1 MDTRLARH
9 PSSPDGMTSRISIVG
24 LGPAGI
30 DRLRRGELDLLSDS
44 ATTLIVRTGE
54 HPAAAELA
62 GLRTVV
68 TCDDLYEAADDFDD
82 VYDAIVDRVIDAARV
97 GPVVYAV
104 PGSAIVGERA
114 ATRLVAAAGREKIP
128 CVVVPGESFIDL
140 ACATVGIDPI
150 ADGLQILDARAL
162 PDPLSLHLPS
172 LITQIDSSLV
182 AGDVALA
189 LGRVLPDSFSV
200 TMLDRVGD
208 DDATVTEMAIADL
221 PRSDT
226 GPRSTLFV
234 PSADVGWFGLI
245 ATNRILRR
253 ECPWDAKQTHHTLVS
268 HLIEE
273 TYETVD
279 AISSLPTDAPAGDVD
294 LGDYLL
300 LEEEL
305 GDLLLQIV
313 FHAGLAAEAG
323 AFDVDE
329 VAEGI
334 RRKIVNRHPHV
345 FGDVIANEVDEVLA
359 NWEELKNAEK
369 GRQSL
374 MDDVPTALPGI
385 ARADKIQR
393 RVASVGFDWADDEP
407 VFAKVAEELEE
418 LGEVRTNRDLATAE
432 LGDLLFAVVNLSR
445 HLNVDPEIAL
455 SRANDT
461 FSARFR
467 VLERLADD
475 AGQRLRD
482 LDLDEL
488 DQLWEMSKAELS
500 TTETESSFTLK
511 PERNDS

>member
-1 MDTRLARH
+1 
-9 PSSPDGMTSRISIVG
+9 MTGRISIIG
-24 LGPAGI
+24 LGPAGL
-30 DRLRRGELDLLSDS
+30 DRLRRTDLDLLIDP
-44 ATTLIVRTGE
+44 ATTLIVRTRE
-54 HPAAAELA
+54 HPGASELA
-62 GLRTVV
+62 DMRPLVS
-68 TCDDLYEAADDFDD
+68 CDDLYDAAHDFDG
-82 VYDAIVDRVIDAARV
+82 VYDAIVDRVITAART

-114 ATRLVAAAGREKIP
+114 ATRLVEAASREEIP

-140 ACATVGIDPI
+140 ACVSVGIDPI

-162 PDPLSLHLPS
+162 PDPLPLHLPS
-172 LITQIDSSLV
+172 LITQIDVPLI

-189 LGRVLPDSFSV
+189 LGRVLPDSFTV

-208 DDATVTEMAIADL
+208 DDSTVTEMTIADL
-221 PRSDT
+221 PRADT

-234 PSADVGWFGLI
+234 PAADVGWLGLV

-279 AISSLPTDAPAGDVD
+279 AISTLPADAPAGDVD
-294 LGDYLL
+294 VGDYLL

-334 RRKIVNRHPHV
+334 RRKIVDRHPHV
-345 FGDVIANEVDEVLA
+345 FGDVIATEVGEVLA
-359 NWEELKNAEK
+359 NWEELKNEEK
-369 GRQSL
+369 GRESL
-374 MDDVPTALPGI
+374 MDDVPAALPGI

-393 RVASVGFDWADDEP
+393 RVASVGFDWPGDEP

-418 LGEVRTNRDLATAE
+418 LREVRNDRDLATAE
-432 LGDLLFAVVNLSR
+432 LGDLLFAVVNLAR
-445 HLNVDPEIAL
+445 HLDVDPEIAL
-455 SRANDT
+455 SRASDT
-461 FSARFR
+461 FTARFR
-467 VLERLADD
+467 IVEGLAAE

-482 LDLDEL
+482 LDLAGL
-488 DQLWEMSKAELS
+488 DRLWEMSKVELS
-500 TTETESSFTLK
+500 TTDTESSFTLN
-511 PERNDS
+511 PERNDP

>member
-1 MDTRLARH
+1 
-9 PSSPDGMTSRISIVG
+9 MTGQISIVG
-24 LGPAGI
+24 LGPAGL
-30 DRLRRGELDLLSDS
+30 DRLRRADLDLLIDP
-44 ATTLIVRTGE
+44 ATTLIARTGE
-54 HPAAAELA
+54 HPGAADLA
-62 GLRTVV
+62 TMRPVV
-68 TCDDLYEAADDFDD
+68 SCDDLYEEADDFDG
-82 VYDAIVDRVIDAARV
+82 VYDAIVDRVIASART

-114 ATRLVAAAGREKIP
+114 VPRLVAAANRERIP
-128 CVVVPGESFIDL
+128 CAVIPGESFIDL
-140 ACATVGIDPI
+140 ACVAVGVDPI

-162 PDPLSLHLPS
+162 PDPLPLHLPS
-172 LITQIDSSLV
+172 LITQIDSPLV
-182 AGDVALA
+182 AGDVALV
-189 LGRVLPDSFSV
+189 LGRVLPESFSV
-200 TMLDRVGD
+200 KMLDRVGD
-208 DDATVTEMAIADL
+208 EDSTVVEMNIGDL
-221 PRSDT
+221 PRTDT

-234 PSADVGWFGLI
+234 PAADVGWLGLV
-245 ATNRILRR
+245 ATNRVLRR

-279 AISSLPTDAPAGDVD
+279 AISTLPVDAPEGDVD
-294 LGDYLL
+294 LGAYLL

-323 AFDVDE
+323 AFDIDE

-345 FGDVIANEVDEVLA
+345 FGDVVAKEVDEVLA

-369 GRQSL
+369 GRDSL
-374 MDDVPTALPGI
+374 MDDVPAALPGI

-393 RVASVGFDWADDEP
+393 RVASVGFDWPDDEP

-418 LGEVRTNRDLATAE
+418 LRGVRGNRDLATAE
-432 LGDLLFAVVNLSR
+432 LGDLLFAVVNVAR
-445 HLNVDPEIAL
+445 HLDVDPEIAL

-461 FSARFR
+461 FAARFR
-467 VLERLADD
+467 VVERLAGE

-482 LDLDEL
+482 LDLADL
-488 DQLWEMSKAELS
+488 DRLWELSKTELS
-500 TTETESSFTLK
+500 TTETESSFTLE
-511 PERNDS
+511 PERNDL